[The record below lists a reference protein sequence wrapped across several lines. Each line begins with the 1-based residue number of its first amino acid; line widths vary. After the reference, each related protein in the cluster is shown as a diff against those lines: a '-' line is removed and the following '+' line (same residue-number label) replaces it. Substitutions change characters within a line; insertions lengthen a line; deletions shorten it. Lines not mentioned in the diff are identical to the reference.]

1 MSLNDIQLQPA
12 LLEGLFGRSL
22 VLTGEAG
29 ASLLLEEEKPP
40 KEESRAGGSS
50 EKAQAPGLPFL
61 GNNQRQVTVIVQH
74 ADYTHLPDVDLELLT
89 AMLKACGMSL
99 NDVAVHNFDPEKG
112 IVAKDILSA
121 LKSKTVLLFGVSP
134 DRFGL
139 PIQFPPFQVQQHAG
153 VTYLYTPELAYFQE
167 GDAAEIKLRKSNL
180 WTCLRTIFGI
190 KK

>member
-1 MSLNDIQLQPA
+1 MSLNDIQLKPG

-40 KEESRAGGSS
+40 KEESRAGGS
-50 EKAQAPGLPFL
+50 ENVPAPGLPYL

-74 ADYTHLPDVDLELLT
+74 ADYTHLPDADLELLT

-99 NDVAVHNFDPEKG
+99 IDVAVHNFDPEKR
-112 IVAKDILSA
+112 IVAKDILSE

-134 DRFGL
+134 DQFGL
-139 PIQFPPFQVQQHAG
+139 PIQFPQFQVQQHAG

>member
-1 MSLNDIQLQPA
+1 MSLNDIQLKPG

-40 KEESRAGGSS
+40 KEESRAGGS
-50 EKAQAPGLPFL
+50 EKVPAPGLPYL

-74 ADYTHLPDVDLELLT
+74 ADYTHLPDADLELLT

-99 NDVAVHNFDPEKG
+99 IDVAVHNFDPEKR
-112 IVAKDILSA
+112 IVAKDILSE

-134 DRFGL
+134 DQFGL
-139 PIQFPPFQVQQHAG
+139 PIQFPQFQVQKHAG

>member
-1 MSLNDIQLQPA
+1 MSLNDIQLKPG

-40 KEESRAGGSS
+40 KEESRAGES
-50 EKAQAPGLPFL
+50 EKVPAPGLPYL

-74 ADYTHLPDVDLELLT
+74 ADCTHLPDADLELLT

-99 NDVAVHNFDPEKG
+99 IDVAVHNFDPEKR
-112 IVAKDILSA
+112 IVAKDILSE

-134 DRFGL
+134 DQFGL
-139 PIQFPPFQVQQHAG
+139 PIQFPQFQVQQHAG